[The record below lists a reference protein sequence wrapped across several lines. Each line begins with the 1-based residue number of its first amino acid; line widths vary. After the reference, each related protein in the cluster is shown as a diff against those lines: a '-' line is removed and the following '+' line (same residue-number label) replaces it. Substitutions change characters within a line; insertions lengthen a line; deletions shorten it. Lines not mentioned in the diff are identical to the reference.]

1 MSVYL
6 IATCDTK
13 GVEANFLGQQL
24 ARQGMDV
31 RIVDAGCLGKC
42 KVDVHISR
50 DEVFEA
56 AGTSVLELVQKQ
68 DRGLAVE
75 AAARG
80 VRALMLQAYGAGELD
95 GVIGIGGGAGTLIG
109 TSAMRALPLGV
120 PKLMISTM
128 AAGQVRPYVGDKDVL
143 MLNSVVDISGLNRIS
158 RPILRNGAGAMAGM
172 VRVRQDASSSSDE
185 DTDRPLIAASMFGV
199 TTPCVEAAR
208 TILEEAGY
216 EVLVFHATGVGGQT
230 MEALIHEG
238 LLAGVLDITTTELA
252 DEFVG
257 GTLSAGPER
266 LRGAPSKGVP
276 QVVSVGATDM
286 VNFAARDTVP
296 AAFEGRQ
303 LYTHNEQVTLMRTT
317 PEECSAIG
325 RMIGERVSQSTGPAA
340 ILLPGRGVSAL
351 DEEGQPFDDPR
362 ARKKLFEAVEAHAGA
377 VPCSIIDAHINDPA
391 FARAAAETLLSL
403 I

>member
-1 MSVYL
+1 MNVYL

-13 GVEANFLGQQL
+13 GAEANFLGQEL
-24 ARQGMDV
+24 SRQGMNV
-31 RIVDAGCLGKC
+31 RIVDVGCLGKC
-42 KVDVHISR
+42 TIDAHISR

-56 AGTSVLELVQKQ
+56 AGTSVLELTQQ
-68 DRGLAVE
+68 NNRGLAVD

-80 VRALMLQAYGAGELD
+80 VRAIVLQAFVAGELD
-95 GVIGIGGGAGTLIG
+95 GVISLGGGAGTMIG

-120 PKLMISTM
+120 PKVMISTM
-128 AAGQVRPYVGDKDVL
+128 AAGQVRPYVGDKDIL

-172 VRVRQDASSSSDE
+172 VRIRQESSATPDE
-185 DTDRPLIAASMFGV
+185 GADRPLIAASMFGV

-216 EVLVFHATGVGGQT
+216 EVLVFHATGIGGQT

-252 DEFVG
+252 DEHVG

-266 LRGAPSKGVP
+266 LRGAASKGVP

-296 AAFEGRQ
+296 AIFSERQ

-317 PEECSAIG
+317 PTECSAIG
-325 RMIGERVSQSTGPAA
+325 RMIGERVAESTGPAM

-351 DEEGQPFDDPR
+351 DAEGQPFDDPI
-362 ARKKLFEAVEAHAGA
+362 ARKQLFEAVQSNRGS
-377 VPCSIIDAHINDPA
+377 VPCSIIDAHINDPD
-391 FARAAAETLLSL
+391 FARAAAQALLSL

>member
-1 MSVYL
+1 MNVYL

-13 GVEANFLGQQL
+13 GAEANFLGQEL
-24 ARQGMDV
+24 SRQGMNV
-31 RIVDAGCLGKC
+31 RIVDVGCLGKC
-42 KVDVHISR
+42 TIDAHISR

-56 AGTSVLELVQKQ
+56 AGTSVLELTQQ
-68 DRGLAVE
+68 NNRGLAVD

-80 VRALMLQAYGAGELD
+80 VRAIVLQAFVAGELD
-95 GVIGIGGGAGTLIG
+95 GVISLGGGAGTMIG

-120 PKLMISTM
+120 PKVMISTM
-128 AAGQVRPYVGDKDVL
+128 AAGQVRPYVGDKDIL

-172 VRVRQDASSSSDE
+172 VRIRQESSATPDE
-185 DTDRPLIAASMFGV
+185 GADRPLIAASMFGV

-216 EVLVFHATGVGGQT
+216 EVLVFHATGIGGQT

-252 DEFVG
+252 DEHVG

-266 LRGAPSKGVP
+266 LRGAASKGVP

-296 AAFEGRQ
+296 AVFGERQ

-317 PEECSAIG
+317 PTECAAIG
-325 RMIGERVSQSTGPAA
+325 RMIGERVAESTGPAA

-351 DEEGQPFDDPR
+351 DAEGQPFDDPL
-362 ARKKLFEAVEAHAGA
+362 AREQLFEAVQSNRGS
-377 VPCSIIDAHINDPA
+377 VPCSIIDAHINDPD
-391 FARAAAETLLSL
+391 FARAAAQALLSL